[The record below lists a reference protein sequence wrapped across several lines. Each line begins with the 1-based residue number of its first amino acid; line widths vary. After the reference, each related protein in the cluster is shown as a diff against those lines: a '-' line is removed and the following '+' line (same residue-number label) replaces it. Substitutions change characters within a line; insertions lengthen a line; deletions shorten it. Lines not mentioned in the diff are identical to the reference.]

1 MVNAAP
7 RIRRAVTALALV
19 SALGFLPVA
28 GASPLSRL
36 RGGEPEVVQRQVE
49 RTFVQHLWSLLTG
62 FWAKAGA
69 KIDGNG

>member
-1 MVNAAP
+1 MQAAP
-7 RIRRAVTALALV
+7 RIRRAVATLALA
-19 SALGFLPVA
+19 SALGLLPAA
-28 GASPLSRL
+28 GASPLYRL